1 MTTINTAD
9 LDRVTGGGAKAKV
22 LQKMMKEFGGEGLPQ
37 LGDQAKKVWKFLGGG
52 KIKAPKGNAIAEGDF
67 GASPSNF
74 ISIRGD

>member
-1 MTTINTAD
+1 MTTLPTCD
-9 LDRVTGGGAKAKV
+9 LERVTGGGAKAKV
-22 LQKMMKEFGGEGLPQ
+22 LKKMMNEFGGEGLPG

-67 GASPSNF
+67 GASASNF